1 MVKGQS
7 FTALLREKDALTLLA
22 GQLTREEAGLALAPL
37 CKAGRDFVRAADA
50 AADAGAGEIWR
61 EGVPMWTLER
71 TGERLARKYG
81 EEGFAPFG
89 LELLLWSLVREIDG
103 MRAAG
108 VVELV
113 FDRAAA
119 CDGKQA
125 SLLGCH
131 TLRVVEPVEFLQKME
146 QWSVG
151 AMSMQPNVVVELK
164 RYATDTASG
173 TVLKLMKKLGLRRL
187 GGRGSRF
194 SHNPAVSRTEPL
206 WHKRYVAM

>member
-1 MVKGQS
+1 MQRVLVD
-7 FTALLREKDALTLLA
+7 ADALQLVA
-22 GQLTREEAGLALAPL
+22 VQLTREEAGLYLAPL
-37 CKAGRDFVRAADA
+37 CRAGAEFVSAADV
-50 AADAGAGEIWR
+50 AADAGAREIWR
-61 EGVPMWTLER
+61 HGVPMWTLAR
-71 TGERLARKYG
+71 TEERLARKYG
-81 EEGFAPFG
+81 EDGYCPGG
-89 LELLLWSLVREIDG
+89 LELLLLSLVREIDG

-113 FDRAAA
+113 FNRAAA

-131 TLRVVEPVEFLQKME
+131 TLRVVEPVEFLQTME
-146 QWSVG
+146 QWTVG
-151 AMSMQPNVVVELK
+151 AMRMQPNVVWELK

-173 TVLKLMKKLGLRRL
+173 TVLNLMKKLGLKRL

-194 SHNPAVSRTEPL
+194 SHDPAVSRTEPL